1 MPSKAFGE
9 YVEETCHTPNIT
21 APELKARLDAGDDL
35 VVLDSRPL
43 LPHLT
48 LVRQARSRPSG
59 AAPGFAW
66 HADHF
71 GLYLSTATPGGVRYD
86 ALGRWPLAAP

>member
-1 MPSKAFGE
+1 
-9 YVEETCHTPNIT
+9 
-21 APELKARLDAGDDL
+21 
-35 VVLDSRPL
+35 VVLDSRPF

-48 LVRQARSRPSG
+48 LARQPRSRPSG